1 MKKIASF
8 TVLLLMSILLMQFV
22 WHVSETDKIG
32 TEFSAEKVNLA
43 LRRTAD
49 ALLREAG
56 DSTSRIP
63 PVVQRSD
70 HTWLI
75 RLEHTFNYDR
85 LPAILQASFE
95 LHGITR
101 NYDVA
106 VLRCADGSIQLGYNF
121 LDFSQN
127 NNAPCQGR
135 ELPADCYNLQ
145 VTFAGGDDK
154 QSRMP
159 LAGWIFGGILAV
171 LLFWLARKRHAESVK
186 EQAVTQKE
194 ADWLSFGQSRLD
206 VANLLLVC
214 GNISHQLTYREA
226 KLLHLFAQRPNQV
239 LERSFILENVWADEG
254 ILVGRS
260 VDMFVSRLRKMLR
273 DDSSVQ
279 LAAVHGVGY
288 RLEVIGS

>member
-85 LPAILQASFE
+85 
-95 LHGITR
+95 T
-101 NYDVA
+101 
-106 VLRCADGSIQLGYNF
+106 C
-121 LDFSQN
+121 
-127 NNAPCQGR
+127 
-135 ELPADCYNLQ
+135 
-145 VTFAGGDDK
+145 K
-154 QSRMP
+154 
-159 LAGWIFGGILAV
+159 
-171 LLFWLARKRHAESVK
+171 
-186 EQAVTQKE
+186 
-194 ADWLSFGQSRLD
+194 
-206 VANLLLVC
+206 
-214 GNISHQLTYREA
+214 
-226 KLLHLFAQRPNQV
+226 
-239 LERSFILENVWADEG
+239 
-254 ILVGRS
+254 
-260 VDMFVSRLRKMLR
+260 
-273 DDSSVQ
+273 
-279 LAAVHGVGY
+279 
-288 RLEVIGS
+288 